1 VAILEINQK
10 ASWDGSSG
18 VIIGPI
24 EVQSACLNSALYV
37 QASTI
42 ATTGSFSLQTSPSSA
57 GPWVTEG
64 STSIS
69 ASASATSMDVLRLTG
84 PFQFV
89 RGYATTKSTGTH
101 FATFIGVG

>member
-10 ASWDGSSG
+10 GSWDGSSG

-24 EVQSACLNSALYV
+24 EVQSACIHAALYV

-42 ATTGSFSLQTSPSSA
+42 ASTASFQLQTSPSSN

-69 ASASATSMDVLRLTG
+69 ATASATSMDVLRLTG
-84 PFQFV
+84 PFQFM
-89 RGYATTKSTGTH
+89 RGYAITKSTCTH
-101 FATFIGVG
+101 FATLIAVG